1 MESLETKAFT
11 YRFTRGR
18 ERVDLMV
25 TDRLQ
30 PGPRYRRREILQ
42 VPGSASAA
50 RHTKPF
56 ALAEDVS
63 IRIPDVTAALSL
75 KEAACETASADPVR
89 HVQDGVLLLAC
100 AGVHGARTPSKSER
114 QNINRLVS
122 RLSTVEGWSMA
133 SHDVRRLAVLGL
145 IEHYRPEWTPPS
157 FVVAVRPSPR
167 KA

>member
-1 MESLETKAFT
+1 
-11 YRFTRGR
+11 
-18 ERVDLMV
+18 MV

-157 FVVAVRPSPR
+157 FVVAVRPSPC